1 MTKIKFGYNN
11 FDVLTPLCE
20 GSHIIPGEFLDY
32 IAVSDRNYMIS
43 ELQDEEKRIDVRE
56 VVQDLYANG
65 SIKVYANNY
74 KTSDTNRLEEIL
86 NSRYV
91 KKDLAPFGVAS
102 VLRDNGLCVQDSNFV
117 LPDEDFTVISIDEDL
132 FNATRLALR
141 GTHYSFAQLVARVNV
156 LEAEKREETNK
167 LSK

>member
-20 GSHIIPGEFLDY
+20 GSHIIPGDFLDY

-74 KTSDTNRLEEIL
+74 KTSDTSRLEEIL

-117 LPDEDFTVISIDEDL
+117 LPDEDL

-141 GTHYSFAQLVARVNV
+141 GTHYSFAQLAARVNV

>member
-74 KTSDTNRLEEIL
+74 KTSDTSRLEEIL

-117 LPDEDFTVISIDEDL
+117 LPDEDL

-156 LEAEKREETNK
+156 LEVEKREETNK